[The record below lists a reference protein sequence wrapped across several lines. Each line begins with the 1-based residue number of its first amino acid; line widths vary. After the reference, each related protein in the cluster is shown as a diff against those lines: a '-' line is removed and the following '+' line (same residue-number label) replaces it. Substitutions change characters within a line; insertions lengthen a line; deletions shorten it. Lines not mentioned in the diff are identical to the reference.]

1 MEVFLISHTPE
12 PEEVVALAAKT
23 CYSKKDIENIV
34 IDNEEEVTK
43 FINILRQMG
52 HLSPFEHISFTFGIQ
67 HVSRVLL
74 AQITRHR
81 LASYSVRSQRY
92 SPVSLDSKT
101 TNRFNFVVPPSIEK
115 SEYYQKYLD
124 FMNNI
129 QEFYDEMGNI
139 PDEDKRYIFPNACET
154 QLVMTMNARE
164 LLHFFNVRTCQ
175 RSQWEIREMANKILK
190 IVKTIA
196 PNIFENAGPNCVQLG
211 FCPEGKMSCG
221 QANKIKEELKENKKE
236 KKILNITVD
245 EEERDKALKKIREIR
260 NRNVN

>member
-1 MEVFLISHTPE
+1 MSKVFLISHTPE
-12 PEEVVALAAKT
+12 PEKVVALAAKT
-23 CYSKKDIENIV
+23 CYSKEDIENIV
-34 IDNEEEVTK
+34 IDDEEEVTK

-52 HLSPFEHISFTFGIQ
+52 HLSPFEHTSFTFGIEEI
-67 HVSRVLL
+67 SRACSHQL
-74 AQITRHR
+74 
-81 LASYSVRSQRY
+81 VRCRICSFSQKSQRY

-101 TNRFNFVVPPSIEK
+101 TNRFNFVIPPSIK
-115 SEYYQKYLD
+115 DSNYYQRYLD
-124 FMNNI
+124 LMTNI
-129 QEFYDEMGNI
+129 QKFYDEMKDI

-175 RSQWEIREMANKILK
+175 RSQWEIREMANKMLSILK
-190 IVKTIA
+190 GIA

-221 QANKIKEELKENKKE
+221 RASKIKEELKE

-245 EEERDKALKKIREIR
+245 KEERDKALEKIREIR
-260 NRNVN
+260 NRNDN